1 LEALY
6 TAACT
11 RRPPSLP
18 PLNVQ
23 YADFAVWQRDWLQGE
38 VLEQQMAYW
47 TGRLADLPRL
57 ELSTD
62 RPRPAVWTYRGSNAE
77 VRGPPAGG
85 AGGQGEVRVPPAVA
99 AGLKACGS
107 DERAPPFMVLLAA
120 FKVLLL
126 RYTGQEDVVV
136 GLPVANRTRPEFE
149 TLIGF
154 FVNTLVLRTRLDG
167 RPAFRALLARVRET
181 ALGAYSHQ

>member
-62 RPRPAVWTYRGSNAE
+62 RPRPAVWTYRGSHAE
-77 VRGPPAGG
+77 G
-85 AGGQGEVRVPPAVA
+85 RVPPAGA
-99 AGLKACGS
+99 AGGTGCGS
-107 DERAPPFMVLLAA
+107 DERATPFMVLLAA